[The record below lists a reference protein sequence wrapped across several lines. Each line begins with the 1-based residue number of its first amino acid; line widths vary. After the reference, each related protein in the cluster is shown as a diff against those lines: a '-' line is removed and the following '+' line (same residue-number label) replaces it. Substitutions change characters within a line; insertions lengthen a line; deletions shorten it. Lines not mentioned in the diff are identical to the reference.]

1 MIKVPVEKVK
11 EIWNLMKKAHVIW
24 KQYYDEGLEPGNDWH
39 DTYGKGSDI
48 DKELSTNYGT
58 PYFFFVDT
66 IIHALKL
73 NLTFD
78 EYLKVCAA
86 YGIEVV
92 E

>member
-1 MIKVPVEKVK
+1 MIKVSIDRVK
-11 EIWNLMKKAHVIW
+11 EIWDLTKKARVIW

-48 DKELSTNYGT
+48 DKELSLKYGT
-58 PYFFFVDT
+58 PYYFFVDT
-66 IIHALKL
+66 INYALRL

-78 EYLKVCAA
+78 EYRKVCTA